1 MYYIDDDELRELY
14 KNSTAEHLDRAE
26 RLILSLEKNPAD
38 AEALDVLL
46 RELHAFKGDSH
57 MLGVVKAKQLSH
69 ELEDVFIKLKKKS
82 IDSSP
87 ELFNVALET
96 IDALREIASEAVTG
110 IASPV
115 SVTEISVKLA
125 RVAQTCAHNA
135 PEVQEST
142 PIMMPSKPEP
152 DKQDKEE
159 VDEGIDIESI
169 RIPMRKLEQLTHCT
183 TELQSIYRQLSKKL
197 ELISGLITNLV
208 NIKEDSYGVT
218 EIQKEVASLQRLDQF
233 IKGDISA
240 LHSISESLEGHVQ
253 ELQLLPLD
261 TVFKLYPRLVRDI
274 AEEQGKLVHFVVKG
288 SHELVDRIYLE
299 CLKVPLAQLL
309 KNAVDHGIEKPEERA
324 LKGKDIEA
332 TLTLSGAIEKEQ
344 LIIQVSDDGRG
355 IDREKV
361 IRKAIELG
369 YLTREEAAS
378 VDDKKLYG
386 YLFLPGFSTKE
397 ETTQVS
403 GRGVG
408 LDIVRTTIEQRG
420 GTVAVESDGVNGTVF
435 TIKFPLKKV
444 LSSLFVTQIDGL
456 YYGLTVANF
465 ETIIYIKSADIIKSE
480 DKLFYLWNDAR
491 VNIIHLAD
499 IILQRQHD
507 LGEKCVCLLYRY
519 GSDYYGFI
527 VNTSLEYQEYQG
539 IKQGVFLG
547 ENDIVIGVT
556 TTAHGET
563 CYVLNLE
570 GIVKNKGGFSATGK
584 VVAPAVKQ
592 GGRYRLLLVE
602 DSVPIGTQLKRI
614 LERNKFI
621 VTWAKNGEEGYRE
634 FMDGYYDCVL
644 TDIEMPVWDGYEL
657 IKRIRSHDTKIPIA
671 VLSTLGNNQ
680 ESIDYAK
687 ILGANLFL
695 SKANF
700 DERQFLDCMGGLLS

>member
-14 KNSTAEHLDRAE
+14 KNSVAEHLGSAE

-38 AEALDVLL
+38 AEVLNVLL

-87 ELFNVALET
+87 ELFSVALET

-125 RVAQTCAHNA
+125 RVAQTHNA
-135 PEVQEST
+135 AEVQAST

-183 TELQSIYRQLSKKL
+183 TELQSIYLQLSKKL
-197 ELISGLITNLV
+197 ELVSDLITHLV
-208 NIKEDSYGVT
+208 DVKEDSYGVT
-218 EIQKEVASLQRLDQF
+218 EIKNEVASLQKLNQF
-233 IKGDISA
+233 IKDDISA
-240 LHSISESLEGHVQ
+240 LHSISENLEEHVQ

-480 DKLFYLWNDAR
+480 DDRLYYLWNNER

-499 IILQRQHD
+499 IIVRRQHD
-507 LGEKCVCLLYRY
+507 LDEKCICLLYRY
-519 GSDYYGFI
+519 GVNYYGFI
-527 VNTSLEYQEYQG
+527 VSTSLEYQEYQG

-584 VVAPAVKQ
+584 VVAPAVEQ

-657 IKRIRSHDTKIPIA
+657 IKRIRSHDTRIPIV